1 MWYWPFVLKDK
12 PLFVMADGLSNYITF
27 ALASHRCRVLMFYKS
42 RSSVTIT
49 LDRLVQI
56 VRSFF
61 INLALEI
68 SKYNVV
74 LPLILIR

>member
-1 MWYWPFVLKDK
+1 
-12 PLFVMADGLSNYITF
+12 MADGLSNYITF
-27 ALASHRCRVLMFYKS
+27 ALAPHRCRVLMFYKS